1 MTEENKYDGLF
12 MTIMQQTKDINVFFD
27 AVFGFLRYWIL
38 QYLDEAQT
46 FSKMKNKQKMLLQPH
61 ALEISKFLRQTK

>member
-27 AVFGFLRYWIL
+27 AVFGFLRYSVYII
-38 QYLDEAQT
+38 
-46 FSKMKNKQKMLLQPH
+46 FK
-61 ALEISKFLRQTK
+61 TKHRLF